1 MTKFRTTIF
10 IAAILKVLVFM
21 SMATAKENETKSL
34 VQLEPSC
41 LQLPKGTG
49 VVSKLSKQN
58 VIILKGG
65 RKLILANIYV
75 SKKLGQSYL
84 KKLLSKKPITFYA
97 SSRKTDR
104 HNRHIVQIF
113 FQENRKRVWLQ
124 DHLINEGLAV
134 PMALPNTR
142 QCFHALLE
150 SEKKARVE
158 DLENQSINEHFP
170 IIKSSNLKLLN
181 EKAQG
186 SFQIVE
192 GKVRSFHRTAKNT
205 YLNFSN
211 NWRTDF
217 TVIISNHLLKRKK
230 DKWPNLKAMKGKT
243 VRVRGWLDHYNGPMI
258 RLDVPE
264 MLESIKQIEK

>member
-1 MTKFRTTIF
+1 MTKFRTIIF
-10 IAAILKVLVFM
+10 IAAILKILVFV
-21 SMATAKENETKSL
+21 SIVTAKENETKSS

-58 VIILKGG
+58 VIILKDG
-65 RKLILANIYV
+65 RKLTLANIYV
-75 SKKLGQSYL
+75 SKKLGHSYL
-84 KKLLSKKPITFYA
+84 KKLLSIKPITFYA
-97 SSRKTDR
+97 SGRKTDR

-113 FQENRKRVWLQ
+113 FQENGKRVWLQ

-150 SEKKARVE
+150 SEKKARMK
-158 DLENQSINEHFP
+158 DLKNQFINQHFS

-181 EKAQG
+181 EKDQG

-205 YLNFSN
+205 YLNFTN

-264 MLESIKQIEK
+264 MLESVSESE

>member
-10 IAAILKVLVFM
+10 IAVILKVLAFV

-34 VQLEPSC
+34 VQLEPPC
-41 LQLPKGTG
+41 LQLPKGRG

-58 VIILKGG
+58 VIILRDG

-84 KKLLSKKPITFYA
+84 KKLLSKKPVTFYA
-97 SSRKTDR
+97 SGRKTDR

-113 FQENRKRVWLQ
+113 FQENGKRVWLQ
-124 DHLINEGLAV
+124 DHLINQGLAV
-134 PMALPNTR
+134 PMALPNTK

-150 SEKKARVE
+150 SEKKARAE
-158 DLENQSINEHFP
+158 DLENQSINQHFS

-243 VRVRGWLDHYNGPMI
+243 IRVRGWLDHYNGPMI

-264 MLESIKQIEK
+264 MLESVSESE

>member
-1 MTKFRTTIF
+1 MTKFRTTVF
-10 IAAILKVLVFM
+10 IASILKVLVLV

-34 VQLEPSC
+34 VQLEPPC

-49 VVSKLSKQN
+49 VVSNLIKQN
-58 VIILKGG
+58 VIILKDG

-75 SKKLGQSYL
+75 SKKLGHSYL
-84 KKLLSKKPITFYA
+84 KRLLSKKPITFYT
-97 SSRKTDR
+97 SGRKTDR

-113 FQENRKRVWLQ
+113 FQENGKRAWLQ
-124 DHLINEGLAV
+124 DHLISEGLAV

-142 QCFHALLE
+142 QCFHALLK
-150 SEKKARVE
+150 SEKNSRVKE
-158 DLENQSINEHFP
+158 LKSNSINQHFP

-205 YLNFSN
+205 YLNFSK

-230 DKWPNLKAMKGKT
+230 DKWPSLKAMKGKT
-243 VRVRGWLDHYNGPMI
+243 IRVRGWLDHYNGPLI
-258 RLDVPE
+258 RLEVPE
-264 MLESIKQIEK
+264 MVEIIAQRK